1 VDLLMQLTRRSFLK
15 LTGAA
20 AATATLAGVGLK
32 QSSASAAEPLRVKY
46 TKEYPTTCTFCGV
59 GCGVICNVRDGVI
72 VNAEG
77 DPGHPINEG
86 TLCSK
91 GSSHFNI
98 SYIFKEKGKPEPNPN
113 RLTKPLYR
121 APGASSYEERE
132 WEEVLDMIAQR
143 VKETRDNNYVES
155 VDVGGQKVTVNRT
168 EAISWLGSAFCT
180 DEENYLFHKMVRAMG
195 VINVDHCARL

>member
-15 LTGAA
+15 LSGATAA
-20 AATATLAGVGLK
+20 AATLTGVGLRK
-32 QSSASAAEPLRVKY
+32 AIASPVEPLRIKY
-46 TKEYPTTCTFCGV
+46 TKEVPTTCTFCGV
-59 GCGVICNVRDGVI
+59 GCGVICSVREGLV

-91 GSSHFNI
+91 GSSHFNL
-98 SYIFKEKGKPEPNPN
+98 SYIFEEKGKPVPNPK

-121 APGASSYEERE
+121 APGASSYEEKD
-132 WEEVLDMIAQR
+132 WDWTLDTIAAR
-143 VKETRDNNYVES
+143 IKETRDNNYEETVNI
-155 VDVGGQKVTVNRT
+155 GGQQVTVNRT

-180 DEENYLFHKMVRAMG
+180 DEENYLFHKMARAIG

>member
-1 VDLLMQLTRRSFLK
+1 MQLTRRSFLK
-15 LTGAA
+15 LSGAA
-20 AATATLAGVGLK
+20 AATATLTGVGLSK
-32 QSSASAAEPLRVKY
+32 ASASAIDPLRIKY
-46 TKEYPTTCTFCGV
+46 AQEFPTTCTFCGV
-59 GCGVICNVRDGVI
+59 GCGVICHVRDGVI
-72 VNAEG
+72 INAEG

-91 GSSHFNI
+91 GSSHFNV
-98 SYIFKEKGKPEPNPN
+98 SYIFHEKGKPVVNPN
-113 RLTKPLYR
+113 RLTKVLYR
-121 APGASSYEERE
+121 APGASSYEEKD
-132 WEEVLDMIAQR
+132 WDWAFDTIAAR
-143 VKETRDNNYVES
+143 IKDSRDRNYVET

>member
-1 VDLLMQLTRRSFLK
+1 MQLTRRSFLK

-20 AATATLAGVGLK
+20 AATATLAGVGLNK
-32 QSSASAAEPLRVKY
+32 ASASAVEPLRIKH
-46 TKEYPTTCTFCGV
+46 TKEFPTTCTFCGV
-59 GCGVICNVRDGVI
+59 GCGVICSVRDGLV

-91 GSSHFNI
+91 GSSLFNI
-98 SYIFKEKGKPEPNPN
+98 SYMFEEKGKPVPNPK

-121 APGASSYEERE
+121 APGASSYEEKE
-132 WEEVLDMIAQR
+132 WDDVLEMIAQR
-143 VKETRDNNYVES
+143 VKDTRDRTLVETVS
-155 VDVGGQKVTVNRT
+155 VGGQQVTVNRT

-180 DEENYLFHKMVRAMG
+180 DEENYLFHKMARAMG
-195 VINVDHCARL
+195 VINIDHCARL

>member
-1 VDLLMQLTRRSFLK
+1 MDLTRRSFLK
-15 LTGAA
+15 LAGSAAA
-20 AATATLAGVGLK
+20 AATLTGVGLRK
-32 QSSASAAEPLRVKY
+32 ASASPSEPLRIKY
-46 TKEYPTTCTFCGV
+46 TKEYHTVCTFCGV

-77 DPGHPINEG
+77 DPDHPVNEG

-91 GSSHFNI
+91 GSSHYNI
-98 SYIFKEKGKPEPNPN
+98 SYIYDEKGNPKPNPK

-121 APGASSYEERE
+121 APNSSSYEEVE
-132 WEEVLDMIAQR
+132 WDWILENIAQR
-143 VKETRDNNYVES
+143 IKETRDNNFEETAS
-155 VDVGGQKVTVNRT
+155 VGGQQVTVNRT

-180 DEENYLFHKMVRAMG
+180 NEENYLFHKMVRAMG

>member
-1 VDLLMQLTRRSFLK
+1 MQLTRRSFLK

-20 AATATLAGVGLK
+20 AATATLAGVGLNK
-32 QSSASAAEPLRVKY
+32 ASASAVEPLRIKY
-46 TKEYPTTCTFCGV
+46 TKEYPTVCTFCGV
-59 GCGVICNVRDGVI
+59 GCGVICSVRDGVV

-91 GSSHFNI
+91 GSSHFNL
-98 SYIFKEKGKPEPNPN
+98 SYIYEEKGKPIVNPK

-132 WEEVLDMIAQR
+132 WDDVLDMIAQR
-143 VKETRDNNYVES
+143 VKDTRDRTFVET
-155 VDVGGQKVTVNRT
+155 VDVGGQKVSVSRT
-168 EAISWLGSAFCT
+168 EAISWLGSAFCS
-180 DEENYLFHKMVRAMG
+180 DEENYLFHKMARG
-195 VINVDHCARL
+195 LGIINVDHCARL